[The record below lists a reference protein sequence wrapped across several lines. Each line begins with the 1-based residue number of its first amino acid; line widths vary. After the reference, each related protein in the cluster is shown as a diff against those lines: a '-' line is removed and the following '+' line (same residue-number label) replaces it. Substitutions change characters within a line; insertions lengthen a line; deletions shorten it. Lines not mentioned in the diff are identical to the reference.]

1 MREQEI
7 QEGSGERRK
16 RRKKKKKEE
25 EEEGEGKAEG
35 KEGVGSRGWMQTGE
49 RRGRK

>member
-16 RRKKKKKEE
+16 RRKKKKEE

-35 KEGVGSRGWMQTGE
+35 KEGFGRRRWMQTGG